1 MRLFLWWLLSLCFS
15 TLKKFNLVLPFTIPK
30 KKKGRKRRKRRG
42 EGGRKRRGR
51 GGGGGEEEKEEAPK
65 IANR

>member
-30 KKKGRKRRKRRG
+30 KKGRKRRKRRG
-42 EGGRKRRGR
+42 EGGRKRRER
-51 GGGGGEEEKEEAPK
+51 GGGGGEEEKEEVPK
-65 IANR
+65 IANG